1 MPQSSIIHLSPLFS
15 SKEIEFGPANRGP
28 FFLPSM
34 VYDCPNWQTG
44 TGMNMAH
51 TAGESMPP
59 PDWSRSELGPPE
71 HWPPALRLTLD
82 IMLNTPLPMLLLWG
96 RQQIMLYNQ
105 AYASSAGSAS
115 ASPPGGTIPVVP
127 PAAWSWNPQAIEQC
141 WAGQSLVF
149 PRQALKLWRDGRVLE
164 ASFDLHYTP
173 VREADD
179 TVAGILCALAPASAP
194 AVAAASER
202 QLRILVVE
210 DNQDA
215 QYLVCEMLR
224 AFGHQVHA
232 VANGEA
238 ALEVLADVGS
248 KAGFDVLFSD
258 VSLPGMSGVEL
269 ARVALQRQPRL
280 RIVFASGY
288 SESLTS
294 HLDFP
299 AVSMQKPYDI
309 EQLQQVLRSLP

>member
-1 MPQSSIIHLSPLFS
+1 MGTYPIFQFS
-15 SKEIEFGPANRGP
+15 
-28 FFLPSM
+28 

-44 TGMNMAH
+44 IGIDMAH
-51 TAGESMPP
+51 TAGESMATQ
-59 PDWSRSELGPPE
+59 DWSRSELGPPE
-71 HWPPALRLTLD
+71 DWPPALRLTLD
-82 IMLNTPLPMLLLWG
+82 IMLNTPLPMLLMWG
-96 RQQIMLYNQ
+96 RQQVMLYNQ
-105 AYASSAGSAS
+105 AYAISAGSAS
-115 ASPPGGTIPVVP
+115 ASPPGGAIPVVP
-127 PAAWSWNPQAIEQC
+127 PAPWSWNPQAIEQC

-164 ASFDLHYTP
+164 TNFDLHYTP
-173 VREADD
+173 VRDAGGA
-179 TVAGILCALAPASAP
+179 VAGILCALAPASAP
-194 AVAAASER
+194 AVAAASAGR
-202 QLRILVVE
+202 LRILVVE

-224 AFGHQVHA
+224 AFGHEVSA

-238 ALEVLADVGS
+238 ALELLAG
-248 KAGFDVLFSD
+248 APFDVLFSD

-288 SESLTS
+288 SASLTS

-309 EQLQQVLRSLP
+309 EQLQQVLHNLG